1 MIWHHNDYSEEAIS
15 EMQKEAEER
24 IKAMQSRTRLF
35 SDVESIS
42 EPSNNSRT
50 QHVPM
55 SNANNKNNQFGAI
68 DELLGNLKGDKLII
82 VAIMWLL
89 WNEHAD
95 GKLLL
100 ALAYMLM

>member
-1 MIWHHNDYSEEAIS
+1 MIWHHNDYSEEAII

-35 SDVESIS
+35 SDEKS
-42 EPSNNSRT
+42 EPKPRDFVRQPAQNNFQS
-50 QHVPM
+50 Q
-55 SNANNKNNQFGAI
+55 NNPFGAI
-68 DELLGNLKGDKLII
+68 TEMFGNLNGDKLII

-95 GKLLL
+95 SKLLL
-100 ALAYMLM
+100 ALAYILM

>member
-1 MIWHHNDYSEEAIS
+1 MIWHHNDYSEEAIN

-35 SDVESIS
+35 E
-42 EPSNNSRT
+42 E
-50 QHVPM
+50 
-55 SNANNKNNQFGAI
+55 NKNEPTYRDFPKQPVKNEFQSQSNPFGAI
-68 DELLGNLKGDKLII
+68 TEMLGDLNGDRLII

-95 GKLLL
+95 SKLLL
-100 ALAYMLM
+100 ALAYILM